1 MVIAILRKF
10 YDFLLNSSSF
20 VYPLVAAHFA
30 TKEKQIFIAR
40 GKQVHIQCNAQGDT
54 PIDLKWRMQN
64 SAARLDGSID
74 SRYSI
79 REQLMDKGMVSE
91 LGISHTYRQDN
102 GVYICQ
108 ASNAFGQDE
117 MTIHLTIQEV
127 PEPPKNLRVNSQQSR
142 NSQLSWSTP
151 FSGNSA
157 IEEYHI
163 QYKLLSD
170 VWQKA
175 DRLSVTGSH
184 SVITLQNLK
193 PAQTYQIRL
202 TAENKLGSSEFSE
215 VLQMTTLEEV
225 PSGPPRAVK
234 GEARSSTEIFL
245 TWEPPD
251 RSEWNGQLLGY
262 YVGYQMVGGK
272 QQTDMTQGYSFQTVE
287 IRSQFGGET
296 ILGNLNKFTQYHIV
310 VQAYT
315 SQGSGP
321 PSEEI
326 SVSTWEDVPSSAPEN
341 PKCDILSSTS
351 LYITWSPPILSE
363 QNGKI
368 RGYKVTVVPV
378 ENRYGE

>member
-1 MVIAILRKF
+1 M
-10 YDFLLNSSSF
+10 
-20 VYPLVAAHFA
+20 
-30 TKEKQIFIAR
+30 
-40 GKQVHIQCNAQGDT
+40 HIQCNAQGDT
-54 PIDLKWRMQN
+54 PIELKWRMQN
-64 SAARLDGSID
+64 SATRLDETID

-79 REQLMDKGMVSE
+79 REQLLDNGMVSE
-91 LGISHTYRQDN
+91 LGISYTYRQDN

-127 PEPPKNLRVNSQQSR
+127 PEPPKNLRVNAQQSR

-163 QYKLLSD
+163 QYKVLSD
-170 VWQKA
+170 TWQTA
-175 DRLSVTGSH
+175 ERLSVTGSH
-184 SVITLQNLK
+184 SVITLQNLR

-234 GEARSSTEIFL
+234 GESRSSTEIFL
-245 TWEPPD
+245 SWEPPD
-251 RSEWNGQLLGY
+251 RSEWNGHLLGY
-262 YVGYQMVGGK
+262 YVGFQMAGTPAAADV
-272 QQTDMTQGYSFQTVE
+272 TQGYNFKTVE
-287 IRSQFGGET
+287 IHSQFGGET
-296 ILGNLNKFTQYHIV
+296 ILANLNKFTQYHIV

-321 PSEEI
+321 PSDEI
-326 SVSTWEDVPSSAPEN
+326 SVATLEDVPSSPPEN

-351 LYITWSPPILSE
+351 LYITWSPPPVSD

-368 RGYKVTVVPV
+368 RGYKVTLIAVDDV
-378 ENRYGE
+378 YGEDGPPIVSLWAII